1 MIKMSKLSIGNKT
14 IEWVTLLLLLATS
27 CHGSSNGRSVSSS
40 GEGYPLAG
48 VAPDRFVAAAPL
60 IVAAVCSDGVAVVA
74 THTAFRDEPL
84 LLDVLDNATVI
95 SNATGGNITEIPKD
109 LPKSFRGPFRIH
121 TIDGFGTCMVC
132 AGWRADGQVLVDYCR
147 SVASSEVSV
156 FGEPTAGAEYGRY
169 IASDASLWMAQNAA
183 YVSSEF
189 H

>member
-1 MIKMSKLSIGNKT
+1 MSKLSIGNR
-14 IEWVTLLLLLATS
+14 IIQWVTLLLLLATS
-27 CHGSSNGRSVSSS
+27 CHGSSNGRSISSN

-74 THTAFRDEPL
+74 THTAFRNEPL
-84 LLDVLDNATVI
+84 LLDDALDNTTVI

-121 TIDGFGTCMVC
+121 AIDGFGTCLVC
-132 AGWRADGQVLVDYCR
+132 AGWRADGQALVDYCR

-156 FGEPTAGAEYGRY
+156 FGEPTAGAEYGHY
-169 IASDASLWMAQNAA
+169 IASDASEWMALNAA
-183 YVSSEF
+183 YVSSGF

>member
-1 MIKMSKLSIGNKT
+1 MSKLSIGNP
-14 IEWVTLLLLLATS
+14 IQWVTLLLLLATS
-27 CHGSSNGRSVSSS
+27 CHCSSNGRSVSSN

-74 THTAFRDEPL
+74 THTAFRNEPL
-84 LLDVLDNATVI
+84 LLDDALDNATVI
-95 SNATGGNITEIPKD
+95 SNATGSNITEIPKD

-121 TIDGFGTCMVC
+121 TIDGFGTGLVC
-132 AGWRADGQVLVDYCR
+132 AGWRADGQILVDYCR

-156 FGEPTAGAEYGRY
+156 FGEPTAGAEYGHY

-183 YVSSEF
+183 YVSSGF
-189 H
+189 A